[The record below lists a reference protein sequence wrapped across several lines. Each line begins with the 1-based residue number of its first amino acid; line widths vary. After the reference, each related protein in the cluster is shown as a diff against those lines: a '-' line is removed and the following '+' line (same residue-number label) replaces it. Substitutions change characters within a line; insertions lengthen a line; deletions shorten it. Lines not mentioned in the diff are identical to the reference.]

1 MATIDTSSI
10 LGYKP
15 VQIENPI
22 NQYAAMSQ
30 IEASQQANKLGN
42 MKMQE
47 YERGLGEENRLR
59 ALLGSGVD
67 INSPETVRKMYEIS
81 PTKGLEFQ
89 TKQSTIQGQKID
101 QQKKIQ
107 DLTSQMKRDLSRNPS
122 DANIQAHFEDFQ
134 SSGFFTPQQIAAAQK
149 TRDQLLATPLAERQ
163 SFLASQ
169 GATANDLKPV
179 IQNTNLGGTELT
191 RAFDPYSGAPT
202 TISNIKKTATPGE
215 LMVDARAREQLA
227 QNTKTLDPQ
236 ENAAL
241 SKAILDGRLDPN
253 KVNSRN
259 SKVLAATLIA
269 NPNAN
274 LINLGALAA
283 GATVEGRTLGTIN
296 AKVASAATEAGS
308 MIDLVN
314 DYSKIV
320 DRTKYPTLNAIQN
333 AIDKGTGGEDI
344 VKLNTAMNSLINS
357 YARAINPSGVATVS
371 DKNHAREILNSAFS
385 NGQVQATTA
394 VMRQE
399 IDLALASP
407 MKAQEQLTKSR
418 GGTGTGGNANKPAP
432 STTNLPAGVGANW
445 VLMEDGNKNKAY
457 VNPDNP
463 KEFKE
468 VK

>member
-1 MATIDTSSI
+1 MATVDTSSI
-10 LGYKP
+10 LGYQP
-15 VQIENPI
+15 VKIENPI
-22 NQYAAMSQ
+22 NQYAAISQ
-30 IEASQQANKLGN
+30 LQGNQQANQLGA

-47 YERGLGEENRLR
+47 YQRGLGEENRLR
-59 ALLGSGVD
+59 ELIGSGID
-67 INSPETVRKMYEIS
+67 MNSPDAIKQMYAIS
-81 PTKGLEFQ
+81 PSKGLEYQ
-89 TKQSTIQGQKID
+89 TKQQEIQTKKIET
-101 QQKKIQ
+101 QKKIQ

-122 DANIQAHFEDFQ
+122 DANIQAHFEDFE
-134 SSGFFTPQQIAAAQK
+134 SSGFFNQAQIANAK
-149 TRDQLLATPLAERQ
+149 TTRDQLLSLPLQERQ
-163 SFLASQ
+163 AFLASQ
-169 GATANDLKPV
+169 GASANDLKPV
-179 IQNTNLGGTELT
+179 IRDTNLGGSELT
-191 RAFDPYSGAPT
+191 RSFDPYSGAPT
-202 TISNIKKTATPGE
+202 TISSIKKTATPGE

-344 VKLNTAMNSLINS
+344 VKLNTAINSLINS

-432 STTNLPAGVGANW
+432 STTNLPAGVGADW
-445 VLMEDGNKNKAY
+445 VLKTDSKGNKAY
-457 VNPDNP
+457 VSPDNS
-463 KEFKE
+463 KFVE